1 VLSISVATTRVSVSP
16 AAREVPIPSFTF
28 DGKYFS
34 HAGPTL
40 KNGLPIERK
49 QRSTEICIELAIQI
63 NLPERPTAKR
73 YPFGL
78 GMAEESSE

>member
-1 VLSISVATTRVSVSP
+1 MLQAIHLSPEFSADFVAS
-16 AAREVPIPSFTF
+16 
-28 DGKYFS
+28 
-34 HAGPTL
+34 
-40 KNGLPIERK
+40 ERK